1 MVYTSHNTKCC
12 PALFRAW
19 EVDRHS
25 ETSDL
30 KLTLHTKNTIHWQR
44 IWASSFIAR
53 SVLLLLRFP
62 LYFIDLT
69 FKSSSLSE
77 GKKMTSQRWLQ
88 EWVKANNC
96 WQLSRRLH
104 SWEHITLMEV
114 ISDNHSLVQIRYKHQ
129 TLLRSHYTNLCIVFL
144 TVHSYKY

>member
-1 MVYTSHNTKCC
+1 MKRSKTCFPRNPRVFRKKMEMSFGNGVYLCTWFVIKTSGEKVG
-12 PALFRAW
+12 F
-19 EVDRHS
+19 D
-25 ETSDL
+25 
-30 KLTLHTKNTIHWQR
+30 
-44 IWASSFIAR
+44 R